1 MSFSQAAGAAAP
13 VIVIALIV
21 AGAMA
26 WWATPVVVQ
35 LIRRFGLLDHPDA
48 RKTHRRPLPRGGGL
62 AVVVTFVV
70 IGGALALAGPAI
82 PGLPPTRGVDLLQL
96 LGLFGGAVI
105 AAVLGVVDDALD
117 LRARWQFLGQ
127 VAVALVAVVT
137 GITVG
142 HVTNPL
148 GGLDLTFPAWF
159 GVAFTVLWVVGMN
172 NSLNFIDGLDGLST
186 GIAAIA
192 AATLGVL
199 SLSPQV
205 GQPFVAVLC
214 FTFAG
219 ALVGFLRWNFHPAKV
234 FQGTAGVMV
243 LGYALATLSILGS
256 AKIIV
261 ALLVLAVPIIDSFW
275 VIVRRVY
282 SGRSPFSPDRGHI
295 HHRLL
300 DVGLSHRATVLLIYL
315 MCATLGLM
323 SLFVSVST
331 GIFAFAAAL
340 IGFGLLVFALGRRA
354 GGQMPNRD
362 EVRP

>member
-13 VIVIALIV
+13 VIAIAFVLAV
-21 AGAMA
+21 AMA
-26 WWATPVVVQ
+26 WYATPAVVY
-35 LIRRFGLLDHPDA
+35 LIRRYGLLDQPDE

-62 AVVVTFVV
+62 AVVATFVL
-70 IGGALALAGPAI
+70 IGGILAIFAPAI
-82 PGLPPTRGVDLLQL
+82 PGMPATRGVDSGQL
-96 LGLFGGAVI
+96 AGLFGGAI
-105 AAVLGVVDDALD
+105 LAAVLGVVDDALD

-127 VAVALVAVVT
+127 IAVALVAVVT

-159 GVAFTVLWVVGMN
+159 GVAFTVLWIVGMI
-172 NSLNFIDGLDGLST
+172 NSLNFIDGLDGLSS
-186 GIAAIA
+186 GIALIA
-192 AATLGVL
+192 AGTLGVL
-199 SLSPQV
+199 SLSTQV

-214 FTFAG
+214 FTLAG
-219 ALVGFLRWNFHPAKV
+219 ALLGFLRWNFHPAKV

-243 LGYALATLSILGS
+243 LGYTLATLSILGS

-261 ALLVLAVPIIDSFW
+261 AMLVLAVPIVDSFW
-275 VIVRRVY
+275 VIVRRLM

-300 DVGLSHRATVLLIYL
+300 DVGLSHRTTVLLIYL

-323 SLFVSVST
+323 SLVVSGAT
-331 GIFAFAAAL
+331 GLLAFAAIL
-340 IGFGLLVFALGRRA
+340 VGFGALVFVLGRRA
-354 GGQMPNRD
+354 AGVPEAD
-362 EVRP
+362 EARP